1 MSLPVIEE
9 TTPSFRTK
17 LILFLQDYGVQ
28 LALAPALAALLGSL
42 YFSEI
47 SGFEPC
53 RLCWFQ
59 RILMYPLTVLI
70 LVGIFNYDELLPK
83 YILPLSITG
92 MGVSTYHI
100 MVENHVFGGTAVC
113 SVGVSCAIKY
123 INLFGFI
130 TIPVMALTAF
140 TMITALMIGV
150 AWANRFDVADDEDE
164 DEEEA

>member
-1 MSLPVIEE
+1 MSVS
-9 TTPSFRTK
+9 TRAK
-17 LILFLQDYGVQ
+17 LIIFLQDYGVQ
-28 LALAPALAALLGSL
+28 LAFGPALAALLGSL

-47 SGFEPC
+47 AGFEPC

-59 RILMYPLTVLI
+59 RILMYPLTVVI

-83 YILPLSITG
+83 YVLPLSITG

-100 MVENHVFGGTAVC
+100 MVENHVFGSDTIC

-123 INLFGFI
+123 VDLFGFI

-140 TMITALMIGV
+140 TMITALMVGV
-150 AWANRFDVADDEDE
+150 VWANQYEV
-164 DEEEA
+164 EEEEEGETESLTDTGRSR